1 MMDLVRELE
10 GQAPI
15 VRIFKT
21 KWFARFAKQQGID
34 DPALCDAVDRAE
46 RGLIDADLGG
56 DVIKQRIAW
65 PNEGKSGRFRS
76 IVLFRS
82 GDKAFFAYG
91 FPKKARDNIG
101 DDELQGFR
109 ELAAEMLA
117 YDDNALKTALAA
129 NAIIEAKCDDR
140 DEEDEDLPE

>member
-1 MMDLVRELE
+1 MISEEQAGDK
-10 GQAPI
+10 API

-21 KWFARFAKQQGID
+21 KWFARFGRQQGID

-56 DVIKQRIAW
+56 DVIKQRIAR
-65 PNEGKSGRFRS
+65 PNEGKSGGFRS

-91 FPKKARDNIG
+91 FPKKARDNIR
-101 DDELQGFR
+101 DDELKGFR

-117 YDDNALKTALAA
+117 FDDTALKTALAA
-129 NAIIEAKCDDR
+129 NAIIEVKCDDR
-140 DEEDEDLPE
+140 NEEDEDLQE